1 MDIYN
6 EGVTALKSKN
16 YEKSYRVFT
25 YLKDYKDSIEKT
37 IASVVGTDNY
47 KKAIDLCKNKWKS
60 IRTVCQNNGLA
71 DKYTLLVK
79 NFTKFTGTFE
89 KTYRGKIYVKFDE
102 KNMCLVLEHING
114 NTDVKRVIDYASV
127 IGHSSFHDED
137 NIYEVYENYIIYLN
151 NEKFVKIA

>member
-47 KKAIDLCKNKWKS
+47 KKAIDLCKNKGKS

-102 KNMCLVLEHING
+102 KNMCLVLEHISG
-114 NTDVKRVIDYASV
+114 NIDVKRVIEYTSV
-127 IGHSSFHDED
+127 IGHSSVHDED
-137 NIYEVYENYIIYLN
+137 NIYEIYENYIIYLTG
-151 NEKFVKIA
+151 EKFVKAT